1 MSCFSQDMIIMCCGL
16 SEIISKSQESK
27 QQMTKQI
34 VPVLAYSFCHV
45 KHHAAHAYTVTS
57 PFCILWGSCHRIQ
70 KWWLQLLRCH
80 TGGNPRLITAS
91 TLQPD
96 DRLNLKPSQ
105 QTQAAAA
112 AGSWKISCKKTW
124 LQHPQGLASRSEHVP
139 TTAQMETQT
148 YAEQK
153 QTSMW
158 QLARY
163 HILQSE
169 SQFHFRK
176 AFVSGGIMN
185 TGWLMA
191 ETKATGAHS
200 ISDRAP
206 AELSNIL
213 IWRSIITP
221 RQSISE
227 KGPINQN
234 AAWVCGGECTAD
246 KLRPALSAG
255 QSAGLATRSGTFT
268 FPSSCHVHSSSS
280 FTRQSVF
287 LILLGSTTASW

>member
-45 KHHAAHAYTVTS
+45 KHHAAHAYNVTS

-96 DRLNLKPSQ
+96 DRLNSKPSQ
-105 QTQAAAA
+105 QTQAAA
-112 AGSWKISCKKTW
+112 GSWKIPCKKTW
-124 LQHPQGLASRSEHVP
+124 LQHSQGLASRSEHVP

-148 YAEQK
+148 YAKQK
-153 QTSMW
+153 QTSVW

-191 ETKATGAHS
+191 ETKATGAQSPGWTFKHPNLTFYYNTQTIYIWKGANQSKRGLGVWRGMHS
-200 ISDRAP
+200 WQIEASSQRWP
-206 AELSNIL
+206 VGRVSHSV
-213 IWRSIITP
+213 RS
-221 RQSISE
+221 E
-227 KGPINQN
+227 
-234 AAWVCGGECTAD
+234 
-246 KLRPALSAG
+246 
-255 QSAGLATRSGTFT
+255 SGTFT
-268 FPSSCHVHSSSS
+268 FPSSCHVHSSTTFTTQS
-280 FTRQSVF
+280 FF